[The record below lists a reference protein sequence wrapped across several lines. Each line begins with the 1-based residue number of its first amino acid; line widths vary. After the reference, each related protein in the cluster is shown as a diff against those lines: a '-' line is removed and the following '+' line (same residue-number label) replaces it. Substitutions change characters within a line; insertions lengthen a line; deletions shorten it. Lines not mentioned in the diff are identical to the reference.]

1 MINAAEPAEVPSE
14 PEAKARSR
22 AGLRHAAANIGVALM
37 FFLALMPNA
46 AHYGSGAAN
55 LIWLVGA
62 ALMGV
67 LSLIRVPPSAAMVTP
82 KALAAVTGML
92 LMPTLIKAHG
102 PAMSTTVASAGMVLE
117 LAGVALS
124 QVARVYMGRR
134 FGLLPANRGIVS
146 TGPFRFVRHPI
157 YVGWFVLSLG
167 FALSYPS
174 VRNFAM
180 IALTL
185 PFMMWRITLE
195 EELLTADVDYRV
207 YCERVRY
214 RLIPGLY

>member
-1 MINAAEPAEVPSE
+1 MVNAAEPAAVPSE
-14 PEAKARSR
+14 PEATARSH
-22 AGLRHAAANIGVALM
+22 ASLRHAAANVGVALM

-46 AHYGSGAAN
+46 AHFGSSAAN
-55 LIWLVGA
+55 LIWLMGA
-62 ALMGV
+62 GLMGV
-67 LSLIRVPPSAAMVTP
+67 LSLIRVPPNAAMVTP

-92 LMPTLIKAHG
+92 LTPALIKAQG
-102 PAMSTTVASAGMVLE
+102 PAMSGAVASAGMILE
-117 LAGVALS
+117 LVGVALS

-157 YVGWFVLSLG
+157 YVGWFILSLG
-167 FALSYPS
+167 FAMSYPS

-195 EELLTADVDYRV
+195 EELLTADAEYRA
-207 YCERVRY
+207 YAERIRY